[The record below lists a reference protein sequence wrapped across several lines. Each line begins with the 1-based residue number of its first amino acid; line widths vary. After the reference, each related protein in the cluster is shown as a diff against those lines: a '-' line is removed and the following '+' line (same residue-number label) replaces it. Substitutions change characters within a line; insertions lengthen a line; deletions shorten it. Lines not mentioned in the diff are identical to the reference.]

1 LATDVSVDAV
11 MSELHDRVHRQLRER
26 LLLHGAS
33 SALADPAV
41 FAEVEHVLQS
51 AVALGDAEALL
62 LPELLGD
69 RESWRLRTS
78 MRFESHRGARM
89 ASLIIFVKRRVV
101 MPIVRW
107 LFEYSRDNFER
118 QRRVNQVLFACIQ
131 ELAIENAAL
140 RRQMRQR
147 STEPSAHP
155 EALDR
160 R

>member
-1 LATDVSVDAV
+1 LAADVSVDAV

-41 FAEVEHVLQS
+41 FAEVEQLLQS

-69 RESWRLRTS
+69 RDSWRLRTS
-78 MRFESHRGARM
+78 MRYESHRSVGV
-89 ASLIIFVKRRVV
+89 ASIFIFVKRRVM
-101 MPIVRW
+101 MPLLRW

-118 QRRVNQVLFACIQ
+118 QQRVNHVLFACVQ
-131 ELAIENAAL
+131 ELAIENARL
-140 RRQMRQR
+140 RRDLQSLSQNTPR
-147 STEPSAHP
+147 
-155 EALDR
+155 
-160 R
+160 